1 MSEDNRLQPY
11 LRAGLTLPF
20 AKAIVN
26 GVNPN
31 EVLELW
37 EQDWWKQYDES
48 DYLIVATLSGKLTQE
63 DAKWLNG
70 VRSNHEILVQKC
82 VSGAVKLEW
91 ARAIMGTGFSSDPDA
106 VEMVLDGALPDVI
119 ARLRGIEIDI
129 LPAGLTPII
138 PPGPVYVPSCDLPQ
152 RPDLSGRRCR
162 YPVDESEFKKIWN
175 EKYGVDN
182 EGAYSNYEYHHW
194 FDKINRF
201 FGKKGKI
208 TRDDRGRDG
217 SIKMKRTRA
226 SDEDEW
232 VDAAC
237 VLIEAE
243 ENS

>member
-1 MSEDNRLQPY
+1 MSQDERLKPY

-20 AKAIVN
+20 ATAIVN

-37 EQDWWKQYDES
+37 EQDWWKQYDEN
-48 DYLIVATLSGKLTQE
+48 DYLIVATLTGKLTQE

-82 VSGAVKLEW
+82 VSGDVKLEW

-119 ARLRGIEIDI
+119 ARLRGIELDI
-129 LPAGLTPII
+129 LPTELTPI
-138 PPGPVYVPSCDLPQ
+138 PTGPHYVPSANLPS
-152 RPDLSGRRCR
+152 RPKLVGYSSR
-162 YPVDESEFKKIWN
+162 YPIDEREFKEIWD
-175 EKYGVDN
+175 EQYGEGEQCEYQGYDFDN
-182 EGAYSNYEYHHW
+182 AVKEIKG
-194 FDKINRF
+194 F

-208 TRDDRGRDG
+208 VGDDRSNDG

-226 SDEDEW
+226 SSEDSW
-232 VDAAC
+232 YDTVFIL
-237 VLIEAE
+237 VVE
-243 ENS
+243 EKVR